1 MNRRELLTLLS
12 GAAAPGPLAARAQQP
27 AMPVDWFL
35 NGQSPTEWA
44 LYVASF
50 RQGLSETGLV
60 EGRNVVIEFRWAEGQ
75 YDRLPALAA
84 ELVGRKVAVVVATGG
99 TASALAAKAA
109 TTTIPIVFVNG
120 SDPVLLGLVGSLN
133 RPDGNI
139 TGVTFLSSPLAT
151 KRLGLLREL
160 STNAKTI
167 GVLVNPQN
175 PSMDFNSK
183 DEQAAADALGLRLIV
198 IKAGTESDFEPAFAS
213 FAQQQA
219 DALFVDSDG
228 FFASHREQIVPLAQR
243 HAIPTIYDRREFAVA
258 GGLISYGTSLTY
270 AFRQGGIY
278 TSRILKGEKPAN
290 LPVQLPTKFELV
302 INLKTAKALGLTMSP
317 SLLAIA
323 DEVIE

>member
-1 MNRRELLTLLS
+1 
-12 GAAAPGPLAARAQQP
+12 
-27 AMPVDWFL
+27 
-35 NGQSPTEWA
+35 
-44 LYVASF
+44 
-50 RQGLSETGLV
+50 
-60 EGRNVVIEFRWAEGQ
+60 
-75 YDRLPALAA
+75 LPALAA
-84 ELVGRKVAVVVATGG
+84 ELVGRKVAVVVASGS

-109 TTTIPIVFVNG
+109 TTAIPIVFVNG

-139 TGVTFLSSPLAT
+139 TGVTFLSSPLAA

-175 PSMDFNSK
+175 PSADFNSK
-183 DEQAAADALGLRLIV
+183 DVQAAADALGLRLIV

-213 FAQQQA
+213 LAQQQA
-219 DALFVDSDG
+219 DALFVNSDG

-243 HAIPTIYDRREFAVA
+243 HMIPTIYDRREFVVA
-258 GGLISYGTSLTY
+258 GGLISYGTSLTD

-278 TSRILKGEKPAN
+278 TSRILKGEKPVN

-302 INLKTAKALGLTMSP
+302 INLKTAKALGLTIP
-317 SLLAIA
+317 PAVLAIA

>member
-1 MNRRELLTLLS
+1 MRRREFITLIG
-12 GAAAPGPLAARAQQP
+12 GAAAWPLAVRAQQP
-27 AMPVDWFL
+27 AMPVIGFL

-44 LYVASF
+44 VYVAAF
-50 RQGLSETGLV
+50 RRGLGEAGFV
-60 EGRNVVIEFRWAEGQ
+60 EGRNLAIDFRWAEGQ
-75 YDRLPALAA
+75 YNRLPALAA
-84 ELVGRKVAVVVATGG
+84 ELVGRKVAVVVASGS

-109 TTTIPIVFVNG
+109 TTAIPIVFVNG

-139 TGVTFLSSPLAT
+139 TGVTFLSSPLAA

-175 PSMDFNSK
+175 PSADFNSK
-183 DEQAAADALGLRLIV
+183 DVQAAADALGLRLIV

-213 FAQQQA
+213 LAQQQV
-219 DALFVDSDG
+219 DALFVNSDG
-228 FFASHREQIVPLAQR
+228 FFASHRKQIVPLAQR
-243 HAIPTIYDRREFAVA
+243 HTIPTIYDRREFAVA
-258 GGLISYGTSLTY
+258 GGLISYGTSLTD

-290 LPVQLPTKFELV
+290 LPAQLPTKFELV
-302 INLKTAKALGLTMSP
+302 INLKTAKALGLTVPP
-317 SLLAIA
+317 SLLAVA

>member
-1 MNRRELLTLLS
+1 MRRREFITLIG
-12 GAAAPGPLAARAQQP
+12 GAAAWPLAVRAQQP
-27 AMPVDWFL
+27 AMPVIGFL

-44 LYVASF
+44 VYVAAF
-50 RQGLSETGLV
+50 RRGLGEAGFV
-60 EGRNVVIEFRWAEGQ
+60 EGRNLAIDFRWAEGQ
-75 YDRLPALAA
+75 YNRLPALAA
-84 ELVGRKVAVVVATGG
+84 ELVGRKVAVVVASGS

-109 TTTIPIVFVNG
+109 TTAIPIVFVNG

-139 TGVTFLSSPLAT
+139 TGVTFLSSPLAA

-175 PSMDFNSK
+175 PSADFNSK
-183 DEQAAADALGLRLIV
+183 DVQAAADALGLRLIV

-213 FAQQQA
+213 LAQQQV
-219 DALFVDSDG
+219 DALFVNSDG

-243 HAIPTIYDRREFAVA
+243 HAIPTIYDRREFAVV
-258 GGLISYGTSLTY
+258 GGLISYGTSLTD

-290 LPVQLPTKFELV
+290 LPVQLPIKFELV
-302 INLKTAKALGLTMSP
+302 INLKTAKALGLTIP
-317 SLLAIA
+317 PAVLAIA